1 MKVKDVIKRLQEFDP
16 EAEFWVATDLP
27 YYEDLEIERDSF
39 DSTTF
44 EDGSKEVDLHI
55 PTDEDDSWMDEDW
68 DWWLILNKRIKKKV
82 TKKLYDSLSKDGAY
96 YFFST
101 YDYNFRVILKR
112 ALNKKCY
119 QSKKGKLISG
129 LDTRNNAQRVRGIKT
144 SDVRQDMI
152 DYMLS
157 NMRQGYNYEGV

>member
-1 MKVKDVIKRLQEFDP
+1 M
-16 EAEFWVATDLP
+16 
-27 YYEDLEIERDSF
+27 
-39 DSTTF
+39 
-44 EDGSKEVDLHI
+44 
-55 PTDEDDSWMDEDW
+55 
-68 DWWLILNKRIKKKV
+68 
-82 TKKLYDSLSKDGAY
+82 SKDGAY